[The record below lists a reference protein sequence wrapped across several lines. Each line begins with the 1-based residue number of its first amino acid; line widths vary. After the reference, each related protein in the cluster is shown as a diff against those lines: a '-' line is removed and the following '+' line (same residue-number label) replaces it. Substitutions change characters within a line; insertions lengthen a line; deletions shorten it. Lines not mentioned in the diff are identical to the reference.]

1 MWEKRTEQFAAKEER
16 MALVGWM
23 TLEV

>member
-1 MWEKRTEQFAAKEER
+1 MWKKRTKQFGAKEER